1 MLDIMSAAI
10 KCFRSGSI
18 VWAEEGQEFCSSD
31 DSSGQQCALFFIHLF
46 LSEALEQL
54 IIGI

>member
-18 VWAEEGQEFCSSD
+18 VWAEEGQEFCFSD
-31 DSSGQQCALFFIHLF
+31 DSSGQQCAL
-46 LSEALEQL
+46 LSSLYICFYQKL
-54 IIGI
+54 